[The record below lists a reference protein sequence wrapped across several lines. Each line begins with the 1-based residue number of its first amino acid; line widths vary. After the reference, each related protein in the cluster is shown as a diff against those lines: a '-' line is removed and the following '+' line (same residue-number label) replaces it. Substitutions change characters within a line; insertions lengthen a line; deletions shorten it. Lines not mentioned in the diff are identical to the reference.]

1 MTRFALLP
9 LAFFANACADTDA
22 LSTELNDDLRV
33 DAEDFGNEEART
45 AERLHM
51 VTGIVRAFEADP
63 ANKRCEALGMVH
75 ITADSNAQ
83 RANGFI
89 IDRQGYVVG
98 VVEGTAIKTNGD
110 FTELQMKTID
120 ERGLVIT
127 QARLEIDTFETVALG
142 EWTSRGATPDQIETY
157 DIDGSVKT
165 MGPIQE
171 VRATVAHCR

>member
-9 LAFFANACADTDA
+9 LAFFANACADTEA
-22 LSTELNDDLRV
+22 LNSDLNDDLRV

-45 AERLHM
+45 AESLHM
-51 VTGIVRAFEADP
+51 VTTIVRAFEANP
-63 ANKRCEALGMVH
+63 ENKRCEALGMVH

-83 RANGFI
+83 HANGFI

-110 FTELQMKTID
+110 ITELQLKTID

-127 QARLEIDTFETVALG
+127 QAWLEIDTFETVALG

-165 MGPIQE
+165 RGSVQE